1 MLDTIDGRKVGIL
14 IADGSDASA
23 LKKLKD
29 AIAKAGATAFVVA
42 PKVGKVQLSDGK
54 TIRADGQLVGSPSQI
69 FDAVAVLVSNE
80 GAQSL
85 SREAAAIQWV
95 MDAFGHL
102 KAIGYSEEG
111 LLLLERAGIGVD
123 AGVIPLDGSFP
134 TAAAKRF
141 FDREPT
147 IRQLA

>member
-1 MLDTIDGRKVGIL
+1 M
-14 IADGSDASA
+14 
-23 LKKLKD
+23 
-29 AIAKAGATAFVVA
+29 
-42 PKVGKVQLSDGK
+42 
-54 TIRADGQLVGSPSQI
+54 
-69 FDAVAVLVSNE
+69 AVLVSNE
-80 GAQSL
+80 GAESL
-85 SREAAAIQWV
+85 RREAAAIQWV

-111 LLLLERAGIGVD
+111 LLLLESIGVD
-123 AGVIPLDGSFP
+123 AGVVPFDGSFP